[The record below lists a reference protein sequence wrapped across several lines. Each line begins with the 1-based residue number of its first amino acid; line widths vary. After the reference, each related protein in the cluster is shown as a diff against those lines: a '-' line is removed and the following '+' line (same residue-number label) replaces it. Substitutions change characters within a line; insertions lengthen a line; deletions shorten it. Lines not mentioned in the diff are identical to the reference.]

1 MQVTAGCSGDM
12 LAGSAVRA
20 RWSGGALRLG
30 QDPNAVGRG
39 EEECLWYEQAD
50 ATAAEESSS
59 KEYFAHEYLD

>member
-1 MQVTAGCSGDM
+1 M
-12 LAGSAVRA
+12 RA